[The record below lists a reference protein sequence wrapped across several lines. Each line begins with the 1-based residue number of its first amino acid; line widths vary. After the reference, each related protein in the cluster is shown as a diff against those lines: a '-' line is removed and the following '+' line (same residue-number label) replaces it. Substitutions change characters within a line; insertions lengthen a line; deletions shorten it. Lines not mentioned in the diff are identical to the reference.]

1 MNKKIIVIF
10 ALFFVLSALF
20 LPVATVSADETG
32 WIAGTVNEGY
42 LTPLQG
48 VTVSVV
54 GKSVTTTTDAN
65 GKFNVS
71 IAPGTYDLKF
81 TKLNYV
87 DYTKTGI
94 TVTVNKTV
102 TVSASMSKAKGG
114 IHGKVTD
121 KSTSKGIYMATVTYG
136 KGILDYTFTD
146 NDGTYKVDGIDVGI
160 YYLNVTTLGD
170 YKPSATTKVTV
181 TANTNTTQN
190 FQLEAIPVYLLV
202 KVYDGGI
209 LGLPDYTKP
218 LQGAT
223 VTLDTTTLTTDAK
236 GEANFTNLQKRKY
249 NVTITKSG
257 FDKFTAASTTSNA
270 PDMALGSQTYTVGLI
285 SKKAT
290 NNLFGAA
297 LLCLLIPIIIVVV
310 VVVVI
315 IVVIIMLR
323 KKKAKAQVAPAPGMA
338 PQQPYGAP
346 PPGAAPPQ
354 QPQTYEQMYGTP
366 PPQQPGYSQP
376 PQQPGY
382 SQPPAPPGQQYQG
395 YQQPP
400 APPGQYQ
407 QPPPQY

>member
-1 MNKKIIVIF
+1 MNKKIIATM

-20 LPVATVSADETG
+20 LPVTTVSADGTG

-42 LTPLQG
+42 ITPIPG
-48 VTVSVV
+48 VTVTVV
-54 GKSVTTTTDAN
+54 GKSVTTTSDAS
-65 GKFNVS
+65 GKFNLS
-71 IAPGTYDLKF
+71 IAPGTYDVKF
-81 TKLNYV
+81 SKLNYV
-87 DYTKTGI
+87 DYTKTGV
-94 TVTVNKTV
+94 TVTANKT
-102 TVSASMSKAKGG
+102 TTISASMSKAKGG

-121 KSTSKGIYMATVTYG
+121 KSTTKGIYMATVTYG
-136 KGILDYTFTD
+136 TGFLDEVFTT
-146 NDGTYKVDGIDVGI
+146 NDGSYKIDGLEVGN

-181 TANTNTTQN
+181 TANTNATQN

-202 KVYDGGI
+202 RVYDGGL
-209 LGLPDYTKP
+209 LGFADTTKP
-218 LQGAT
+218 LVGAT
-223 VTLDTTTLTTDAK
+223 VTLDTTTLTTDSK
-236 GEANFTNLQKRKY
+236 GFANFTNLQKRKY

-257 FDKFTAASTTSNA
+257 FDKFTAASTTANA

-290 NNLFGAA
+290 NSVFGAA
-297 LLCLLIPIIIVVV
+297 LLCLLIPIIIIVI

-354 QPQTYEQMYGTP
+354 QPPTYEQMYGTP

-376 PQQPGY
+376 P
-382 SQPPAPPGQQYQG
+382 APPGQ

-400 APPGQYQ
+400 GQYQQPPGQYQ